1 MTMLFIGSHA
11 TRTCSGDS
19 QRGIFISPRYQ
30 LMTGIIYP
38 GKRQFK
44 RAIPACH
51 GQKPW
56 ARHGQRKLAATT
68 CHKEV
73 VPTGQTAVQAP
84 HSTHVSLISAFCSTI
99 KIASTGQTAIHCP
112 QPIQLSFST
121 CAFKKTTPYLLI
133 FLMGSARILMLM
145 FLTNNIIRNQISL

>member
-1 MTMLFIGSHA
+1 MKSLKLTIIASKA
-11 TRTCSGDS
+11 TFSPGFTKNHILSSLNTPAGIKIK
-19 QRGIFISPRYQ
+19 IFIP
-30 LMTGIIYP
+30 TGAFCLSI
-38 GKRQFK
+38 
-44 RAIPACH
+44 
-51 GQKPW
+51 
-56 ARHGQRKLAATT
+56 LVSLT
-68 CHKEV
+68 CHKEIA
-73 VPTGQTAVQAP
+73 PTGQTAVQAP

-99 KIASTGQTAIHCP
+99 QIASTGQTAIHCP

>member
-1 MTMLFIGSHA
+1 MTAVAVPIKDEENQIIGSIAIGKRNFSSDVKEHAQMLSQSLEIASQAVGEVTHEIEKMVDDNQHLLSDMLFIGSHA

-56 ARHGQRKLAATT
+56 ARHGQRKLAATV
-68 CHKEV
+68 K
-73 VPTGQTAVQAP
+73 
-84 HSTHVSLISAFCSTI
+84 
-99 KIASTGQTAIHCP
+99 
-112 QPIQLSFST
+112 
-121 CAFKKTTPYLLI
+121 
-133 FLMGSARILMLM
+133 
-145 FLTNNIIRNQISL
+145 